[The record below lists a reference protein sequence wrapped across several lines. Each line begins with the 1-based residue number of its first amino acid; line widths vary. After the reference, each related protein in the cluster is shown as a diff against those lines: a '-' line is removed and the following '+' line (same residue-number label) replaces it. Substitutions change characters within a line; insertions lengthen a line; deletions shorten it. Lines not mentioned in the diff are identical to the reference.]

1 MGAEGFVDDLGVD
14 ACGLE
19 DLVSVEVRVL
29 LEDEVLF
36 EIGDGSISGLDV
48 FFDFGVELV
57 VIDFG

>member
-1 MGAEGFVDDLGVD
+1 MSAKGFVDDLGVD

-19 DLVSVEVRVL
+19 DLVSVEVRVFF
-29 LEDEVLF
+29 EAEVLF

-48 FFDFGVELV
+48 FFDFGVKLV

>member
-19 DLVSVEVRVL
+19 DLVSAEVRVL

-36 EIGDGSISGLDV
+36 KIGDGSISGLDV

>member
-1 MGAEGFVDDLGVD
+1 MSAKGFIDDLGVD
-14 ACGLE
+14 ACVLE
-19 DLVSVEVRVL
+19 DLVSVEVGVL
-29 LEDEVLF
+29 FEDEVLF